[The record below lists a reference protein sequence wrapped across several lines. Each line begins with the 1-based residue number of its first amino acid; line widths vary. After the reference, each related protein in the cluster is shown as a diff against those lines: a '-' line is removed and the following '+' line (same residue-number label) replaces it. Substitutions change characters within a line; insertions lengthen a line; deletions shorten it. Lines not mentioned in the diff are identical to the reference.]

1 MAHPPIS
8 DTGVGWSLET
18 AVLNAIGEAVV
29 ATGPD
34 GTIAYWNDAAHR
46 LFGWRADEV
55 LGRIIL
61 DVIIPPS
68 ERAAARANIALI
80 LGGEQWSGEF
90 LCWKAD
96 GTTLPIH
103 VTGSPLLDEHG
114 RVVGLVGVAREIP
127 HQRQALAVLRLQS
140 AALNAAANAIV
151 ITDRQGVI
159 EWTNHAFSELTG
171 YTRAEAIGRN
181 PRDLVR
187 SGAHAPEFYAELWH
201 TILAGNV
208 WHGEMTNRR
217 KDGTIYPEEMTVTP
231 VRDASG
237 EIAHFVAIKQDLT
250 RVKQLQAQYLQA
262 QKMEIVGR
270 LAGGIAHDFNNIL
283 SVINGTAEL
292 AAARL
297 AGDDPLLDELLQIQQ
312 AGERA
317 AGLTAQLLAFGR
329 QRVVAPRPLRLDL
342 LVAEW
347 EDMLSRVV
355 GEHIDLVVRAPRP
368 VGYVRADQAQVG
380 QILMN
385 LVVNA
390 RDAMPDGGT
399 LTIQVH
405 DVELD
410 AAYAALH
417 LGVSP
422 GSYVMLAVHDTGV
435 GMDAVTRARIFEPF
449 FSTKDARRGS
459 GLGLA
464 TVYGIVA
471 QSGGTI
477 WVYSEPGRGSAFKIY
492 LPRIVG
498 AHASDLARMR
508 DPIAGGTE
516 TVLLVEDDEALAA
529 VADRILSTAGYLVL
543 TAGNA
548 MDALRLLAEHPGP
561 IHLLFTDL
569 VLPAMPGTELAVR
582 VAALSPDT
590 RVLFTSGYTEEEA
603 FRAGVQAGPFLS
615 KPYTAPDLIRMVRTA
630 IDESP
635 PLSTV
640 TDRSS

>member
-1 MAHPPIS
+1 MAHAPAS
-8 DTGVGWSLET
+8 DNGVGWSLET
-18 AVLNAIGEAVV
+18 AVLSAIGEAVV

-55 LGRIIL
+55 LGRSIL
-61 DVIIPPS
+61 DVAVPPS
-68 ERAAARANIALI
+68 ERAAARANIAVV

-90 LCWKAD
+90 LLRRAD
-96 GTTLPIH
+96 GATFAVQ
-103 VTGSPLLDEHG
+103 VTGSPLLDEDG
-114 RVVGLVGVAREIP
+114 RVAGLVGVAREISD
-127 HQRQALAVLRLQS
+127 QRQALAVLRLQS

-151 ITDRQGVI
+151 ITDRQGII

-208 WHGEMTNRR
+208 WRGEMTNRR
-217 KDGTIYPEEMTVTP
+217 KDGTLYPEEMTVTP

-317 AGLTAQLLAFGR
+317 AALTAQLLAFGR
-329 QRVVAPRPLRLDL
+329 HRVVAPRPLRLDL
-342 LVAEW
+342 LVADW
-347 EDMLSRVV
+347 EDMLRRVV
-355 GEHIDLVVRAPRP
+355 GEHIDLVVHAPRP

-399 LTIQVH
+399 LTIQVR

-417 LGVSP
+417 LGVP
-422 GSYVMLAVHDTGV
+422 AGSYVMLAVHDTGV

-477 WVYSEPGRGSAFKIY
+477 WVYSEPGQGSAFKIY

-498 AHASDLARMR
+498 THASDLPRMR
-508 DPIAGGTE
+508 APIAGGTE

-529 VADRILSTAGYLVL
+529 VADRVLSTAGYLVL
-543 TAGNA
+543 TAGTA
-548 MDALRLLAEHPGP
+548 MDALRLLAEHPGS

-569 VLPAMPGTELAVR
+569 VLPAMPGTELAIR

-603 FRAGVQAGPFLS
+603 FRAGVPAGSFLS
-615 KPYTAPDLIRMVRTA
+615 KPYTARDLIRMVRTA
-630 IDESP
+630 IDDP